1 MLLLIPCDNPI
12 SILADILVKARH
24 PEGRRRPFS
33 DSNPLR
39 ISGYGESRDRRAG
52 ELRRFQPEWEPSE
65 ALSFRKA
72 DRNNRDP
79 LQREIARNKR

>member
-1 MLLLIPCDNPI
+1 MLLLIPCDSPI

-24 PEGRRRPFS
+24 PGGRRRPFS
-33 DSNPLR
+33 GSDLLR

-52 ELRRFQPEWEPSE
+52 ELRLLQPEREPSE

-72 DRNNRDP
+72 HRSNRDP

>member
-24 PEGRRRPFS
+24 PGGRRRPFS
-33 DSNPLR
+33 DRDLLR
-39 ISGYGESRDRRAG
+39 ISSCGESRDRRAG
-52 ELRRFQPEWEPSE
+52 ELRLLHPERELSE
-65 ALSFRKA
+65 ALSYRKA